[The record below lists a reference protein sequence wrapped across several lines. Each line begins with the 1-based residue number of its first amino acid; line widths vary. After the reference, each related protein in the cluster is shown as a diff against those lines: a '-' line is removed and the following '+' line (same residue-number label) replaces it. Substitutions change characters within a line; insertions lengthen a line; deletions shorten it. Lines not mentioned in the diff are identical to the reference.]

1 MVAELNVVDEITD
14 IELQLDLE
22 EEARVLDSVGLD
34 RDLDPITP
42 QMPDWVEMCQQMN
55 NEEVVN

>member
-1 MVAELNVVDEITD
+1 MVAELNVADEIAD

-22 EEARVLDSVGLD
+22 EEARVLEDLGLD

-42 QMPDWVEMCQQMN
+42 QMPDWIEMCQRMN
-55 NEEVVN
+55 NEEVS